1 MISAPHATLRPAA
14 APVRREAREQR
25 RPGEHEIEDG
35 LEAGMHDRERAA
47 EDRRP
52 DEPEVER
59 EVADLDPGGAV
70 ERERGRAREQ
80 LALGEEEL
88 PAVDQRAK
96 ERRGADRL
104 VDDF

>member
-1 MISAPHATLRPAA
+1 MAWRFHAIGATLSPWPCRLDG
-14 APVRREAREQR
+14 VEANWLISTQ
-25 RPGEHEIEDG
+25 

-59 EVADLDPGGAV
+59 QVADLDPRRAV
-70 ERERGRAREQ
+70 EGQRGRAREQ

-88 PAVDQRAK
+88 PAVDQ
-96 ERRGADRL
+96 GTG
-104 VDDF
+104 

>member
-1 MISAPHATLRPAA
+1 MRRTQTLGAAA
-14 APVRREAREQR
+14 APVRREAREER
-25 RPGEHEIEDG
+25 RPREHDVEDG
-35 LEAGMHDRERAA
+35 LEAGMHHGERAA

-59 EVADLDPGGAV
+59 EVADLDPRRAV
-70 ERERGRAREQ
+70 EGQRGRAREQ

-96 ERRGADRL
+96 ERRGTDRL

>member
-1 MISAPHATLRPAA
+1 
-14 APVRREAREQR
+14 
-25 RPGEHEIEDG
+25 
-35 LEAGMHDRERAA
+35 MHHGERAA

-52 DEPEVER
+52 DEPEVEG
-59 EVADLDPGGAV
+59 EVADLDPRRAI
-70 ERERGRAREQ
+70 ERQRGRAREQ

-104 VDDF
+104 VDDLRGE